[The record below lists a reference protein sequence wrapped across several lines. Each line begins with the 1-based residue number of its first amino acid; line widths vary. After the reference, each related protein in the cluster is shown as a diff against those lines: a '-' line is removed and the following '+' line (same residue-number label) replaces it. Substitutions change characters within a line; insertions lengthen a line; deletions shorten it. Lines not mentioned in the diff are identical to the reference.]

1 MQIDCLL
8 SSDIN
13 QIWTLSLDPS
23 LDSQNSCRIFNLV
36 MTVLLNNVFIAGTGT
51 WTSRQIEVAVK
62 REGCHTAE
70 GPFSEKSRGRHA
82 FSSVRTVIKNLE
94 KSWNFKMVISII
106 TKNVIISG

>member
-1 MQIDCLL
+1 
-8 SSDIN
+8 
-13 QIWTLSLDPS
+13 
-23 LDSQNSCRIFNLV
+23 

-82 FSSVRTVIKNLE
+82 FSYKPRCKDTFSEKSRGRHAFSSIRTVMKNLE

-106 TKNVIISG
+106 TKNVISG

>member
-1 MQIDCLL
+1 
-8 SSDIN
+8 
-13 QIWTLSLDPS
+13 
-23 LDSQNSCRIFNLV
+23 

-51 WTSRQIEVAVK
+51 WTSQQIEVAVK

-70 GPFSEKSRGRHA
+70 GPYAEKSRGRHA

>member
-23 LDSQNSCRIFNLV
+23 LDSQNSCRVFNLV

-51 WTSRQIEVAVK
+51 WTSQQIEVQLNEKAVIRQK
-62 REGCHTAE
+62 
-70 GPFSEKSRGRHA
+70 GPFPRNHVADMHFLR
-82 FSSVRTVIKNLE
+82 FVR
-94 KSWNFKMVISII
+94 S
-106 TKNVIISG
+106 

>member
-70 GPFSEKSRGRHA
+70 GPFYEKSRGRHA
-82 FSSVRTVIKNLE
+82 FSSIRTVMKNLE
-94 KSWNFKMVISII
+94 KSWNFKMVISRPGKVLE
-106 TKNVIISG
+106 KN